1 MIDNKKRDFIKPTSK
16 KLENKDLDII
26 NKNIII
32 LIKQL
37 NKINKHLSRIDY
49 DIGIIKK
56 SKKNNEKEKGEEK
69 QWKK

>member
-1 MIDNKKRDFIKPTSK
+1 MIDNKKRDFIKPNSK

-37 NKINKHLSRIDY
+37 NKMNKHLSRIDY

-69 QWKK
+69 Q

>member
-1 MIDNKKRDFIKPTSK
+1 MIDNKKRDFIKPTNK
-16 KLENKDLDII
+16 KLENKNLDII

-69 QWKK
+69 Q

>member
-69 QWKK
+69 Q

>member
-1 MIDNKKRDFIKPTSK
+1 MIDNIKRDFIKPNSK

-69 QWKK
+69 Q

>member
-1 MIDNKKRDFIKPTSK
+1 MIDNKKRDFIKPNSK

-69 QWKK
+69 Q